1 MYTEKCSSQ
10 KTGDESIQK
19 PIIYSQEALILD
31 ACSGCKS
38 AELIFL
44 VQGSG
49 KSVGVKLCS
58 NINLMSSF
66 KTIKTKVNRSSS
78 LPKPTFIPHFLWIA
92 EGRRGL
98 WCKGRYGTT
107 IVKVSCW
114 DTYIIFFE
122 LNLKDRKLSKY
133 SSYELLAQPLGELRI
148 LKKLWVSSFSFFP
161 QVSSCLKS
169 PEIRWK
175 PNLLKTLH

>member
-1 MYTEKCSSQ
+1 MTENEIKHKGAFKCHRMYTEKCSSQ

-58 NINLMSSF
+58 N
-66 KTIKTKVNRSSS
+66 T
-78 LPKPTFIPHFLWIA
+78 
-92 EGRRGL
+92 
-98 WCKGRYGTT
+98 
-107 IVKVSCW
+107 
-114 DTYIIFFE
+114 
-122 LNLKDRKLSKY
+122 
-133 SSYELLAQPLGELRI
+133 
-148 LKKLWVSSFSFFP
+148 
-161 QVSSCLKS
+161 
-169 PEIRWK
+169 
-175 PNLLKTLH
+175 

>member
-1 MYTEKCSSQ
+1 MPLNATECTQKNAVHK

-58 NINLMSSF
+58 N
-66 KTIKTKVNRSSS
+66 T
-78 LPKPTFIPHFLWIA
+78 
-92 EGRRGL
+92 
-98 WCKGRYGTT
+98 
-107 IVKVSCW
+107 
-114 DTYIIFFE
+114 
-122 LNLKDRKLSKY
+122 
-133 SSYELLAQPLGELRI
+133 
-148 LKKLWVSSFSFFP
+148 
-161 QVSSCLKS
+161 
-169 PEIRWK
+169 
-175 PNLLKTLH
+175 